1 MKKFVFLFFSLLFA
15 TIMRSQSLDFNE
27 KYLES
32 EGIYVFDESIRIQ
45 KDEVFTKYK
54 KEFGLGEFDEM
65 KELSTESKEG
75 IFHTRYMQYHK
86 GYPVEGTM
94 MNVIGK
100 EGVVDRITGQIIK
113 NLKIDLH
120 LISEE
125 EALRSALNAVKAE
138 KYKWEEEIINEEGV
152 NISAKYF
159 PKGILIISRLSA
171 KDIPTESE
179 YYKLCYKFN
188 IEASEPGINEAV
200 FINAAN
206 GELFS
211 TRYNS
216 AHSYPTTGQ
225 VWTVFNGL
233 RPININ
239 SCWGCPNYWL
249 KDNPRNITTTTEK
262 GWNIKSQ
269 SSNFFD
275 SDHKTPASA
284 HWAISQA
291 WDYYLN
297 KHGRWTSNSNGM
309 PVCLYYGAIVK
320 GSFNPGAYKFDKP
333 FEDIIDL
340 REDDGILASASTIDL
355 LAHEYTHAMIHR
367 SCNLSLNDFE
377 SRALDEGICD
387 IFGEMV
393 ERYVNG
399 SSNYITFAELGG
411 TIPRNFSNP
420 NSDTPPSP
428 SKYLQSGVWSSTN
441 SPHSNGG
448 VIRKW
453 FHLLALGGT
462 HNGITVSGIG
472 EDAAASLLYT
482 SFNWWFWSTIN
493 YPNAANAVINAA
505 KYHHGLCSP
514 ICQSAISAFKAV
526 GLNYSGPLCS
536 GGGGSGKSIALDNQK
551 PLLFKDLNKKNVT
564 IENIQ
569 EIIVYPNPA
578 SDKLLLML
586 PNTMLNSEIE
596 MINLEGKTIYKSNFQ
611 NNRYELDVTTFEAGF
626 YFVFIKNDNG
636 RFVKK
641 VNIVH

>member
-54 KEFGLGEFDEM
+54 NEFGLGEFDEM
-65 KELSTESKEG
+65 KELSIESKEG

-120 LISEE
+120 LISEA
-125 EALRSALNAVKAE
+125 EALRNALNAVKAE
-138 KYKWEEEIINEEGV
+138 KYRWEEDIINEEGV

-159 PKGILIISRLSA
+159 PKGTLIISRLSA

-188 IEASEPGINEAV
+188 IQASEPRINEAV
-200 FINAAN
+200 YINAAN

-211 TRYNS
+211 THSNS

-249 KDNPRNITTTTEK
+249 KDNPRNINTEDAGGGK
-262 GWNIKSQ
+262 IKSG
-269 SSNFFD
+269 SSNFFS

-309 PVCLYYGAIVK
+309 PVRLIFGRIEAGVL
-320 GSFNPGAYKFDKP
+320 NPAEYVGLTS
-333 FEDIIDL
+333 EDEIQL
-340 REDDGILASASTIDL
+340 RADGGGLASASALDMM
-355 LAHEYTHAMIHR
+355 AHEYTHAMIFR
-367 SCNLSLNDFE
+367 SCSLSLNVADFE
-377 SRALDEGICD
+377 SGALNEGICD

-393 ERYVNG
+393 EKYVNG
-399 SSNYITFAELGG
+399 SANYIAGSDLGSR
-411 TIPRNFSNP
+411 TRSLSNP
-420 NSDTPPSP
+420 NVDSPISP
-428 SKYLQSGVWSSTN
+428 SIYLQPGIWSSSN
-441 SPHSNGG
+441 SIHANGG

-453 FHLLALGGT
+453 FHLLAFGGT
-462 HNGITVSGIG
+462 HNGITVTGIG

-493 YPNAANAVINAA
+493 YPNAANAIINAA

-514 ICQSAISAFKAV
+514 IYQSAIKAFKAV
-526 GLNYSGPLCS
+526 GLNYAGPLCS
-536 GGGGSGKSIALDNQK
+536 GGGGSGKSIALNNQK

-564 IENIQ
+564 IDKMQ

-596 MINLEGKTIYKSNFQ
+596 MINLEGKTVYKSNFQ
-611 NNRYELDVTTFEAGF
+611 NNKYELDVTTFEAGF
-626 YFVFIKNDNG
+626 YFIIIKNDNG